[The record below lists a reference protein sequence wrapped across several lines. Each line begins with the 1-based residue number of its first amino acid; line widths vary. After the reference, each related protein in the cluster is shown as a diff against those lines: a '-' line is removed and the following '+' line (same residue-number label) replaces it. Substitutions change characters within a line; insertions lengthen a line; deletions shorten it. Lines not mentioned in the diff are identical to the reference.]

1 MKWRKGRIPLLRLP
15 LAMTGIAVIAS
26 GLAVGAGATD
36 LLTSPFSSASN
47 SLQSASNSA
56 SAPFQSVSN
65 SLTSPSTS
73 LGGGGGRAQGL
84 DPNVDTDGDGI
95 LNGDEMRLGTDPLDV
110 DTDDDGIWDGREL
123 QWLLNPL
130 SADTDND
137 GIQDGTEI
145 GLTCEMVQQAMANLK
160 EGIKGTDFNKFQPDL
175 DPTCTTNP
183 RNADSDGG
191 GVVDG
196 LEDCNANGRVDNM
209 DDPSY
214 NQTLVV
220 NRAQPLGA
228 CFVEFP
234 QASQAAPQRGPGL
247 LGSSANLV
255 GSPFTSSANVSASP
269 SASAQQSV
277 NSTVGSIPASGG
289 PSASVSTSPLATSQS
304 AVTSP
309 ANVSAT
315 VAGSPFNASQSVS
328 GSLKS
333 LKTQNVSQSLSDSL
347 TSPMNSAQSASQSLM
362 SVPQSASASTQ
373 SASESL
379 TTSPSASA
387 SPGTAAQPTSGGS
400 LGRLERNPCDRS
412 DDNDTTRACPSE
424 AVAGIIPPGG
434 VVCPEGQL
442 YNPATGEC
450 IGIPVPVAPVACGPG
465 TELQDTDGD
474 GVGDTCLPIGVGP
487 GAPIPSVGLACPQ
500 GQLYNPA
507 TGECVEIPVPGVPVV
522 GEQPAVPGALP
533 AAPQISCGEGTV
545 QQGNVCVPVECPEGF
560 TLLPGHPLADAQGC
574 VDFWADAD
582 GDGMPDAWEAEHGLD
597 PTVNDRN
604 QDPDKDGCSN
614 ITEFIMGTDPQDGS
628 DGLCLDYW
636 RPYPPF

>member
-1 MKWRKGRIPLLRLP
+1 MKWRKGRFPLLRLP
-15 LAMTGIAVIAS
+15 LAAAGIAVLTG
-26 GLAVGAGATD
+26 GLAVGGRASEM
-36 LLTSPFSSASN
+36 LTSPFTSASN

-56 SAPFQSVSN
+56 SRPFQSVSN
-65 SLTSPSTS
+65 SLTSASPS
-73 LGGGGGRAQGL
+73 LGGGQAGGL
-84 DPNVDTDGDGI
+84 DPNVDSDGDGI
-95 LNGDEMRLGTDPLDV
+95 LNGDELRLGTDPLDV

-145 GLTCEMVQQAMANLK
+145 GLTCEMVMQAMSAVK
-160 EGIKGTDFNKFQPDL
+160 EGIKGTDFSKFQPDL

-209 DDPSY
+209 DDPAY
-214 NQTLVV
+214 NQTLAV
-220 NRAQPLGA
+220 NRTQPMGA
-228 CFVEFP
+228 CFVEMP
-234 QASQAAPQRGPGL
+234 AAPAAAPQRGPGL
-247 LGSSANLV
+247 FGSSANLA
-255 GSPFTSSANVSASP
+255 GSPFTSSATASTSP

-277 NSTVGSIPASGG
+277 NSTVGSIPVSGQ
-289 PSASVSTSPLATSQS
+289 PSASVSTSPSAVSQS

-309 ANVSAT
+309 ANLSAN

-328 GSLKS
+328 GSLKT

-347 TSPMNSAQSASQSLM
+347 ASPMNSVQSASQSLA
-362 SVPQSASASTQ
+362 SAPQSASSSTQ

-379 TTSPSASA
+379 TSPSASA
-387 SPGTAAQPTSGGS
+387 SPGTAAGAVSQ
-400 LGRLERNPCDRS
+400 GRLERNPCDRS
-412 DDNDTTRACPSE
+412 DDNDTSRACPPE
-424 AVAGIIPPGG
+424 AVGGIVPPGA
-434 VVCPEGQL
+434 VTCPEGQL

-450 IGIPVPVAPVACGPG
+450 VVMPAPGAPGAVTCPEGQLYNPVTGECVAMPEAGAPIVCGAG
-465 TELQDTDGD
+465 TVLQDTDGD
-474 GVGDTCLPIGVGP
+474 GVGDTCMPTEP
-487 GAPIPSVGLACPQ
+487 GAPTEPGPQIVCGPGTTPQ
-500 GQLYNPA
+500 GNA
-507 TGECVEIPVPGVPVV
+507 CVPVV
-522 GEQPAVPGALP
+522 
-533 AAPQISCGEGTV
+533 
-545 QQGNVCVPVECPEGF
+545 CPEGF

-582 GDGMPDAWEAEHGLD
+582 HDGIPDVWEAEHGIHTPGESLE
-597 PTVNDRN
+597 PGKGHAN
-604 QDPDKDGCSN
+604 QDLDKDGCSN
-614 ITEFIMGTDPQDGS
+614 LTEFIMGTNPQDGS